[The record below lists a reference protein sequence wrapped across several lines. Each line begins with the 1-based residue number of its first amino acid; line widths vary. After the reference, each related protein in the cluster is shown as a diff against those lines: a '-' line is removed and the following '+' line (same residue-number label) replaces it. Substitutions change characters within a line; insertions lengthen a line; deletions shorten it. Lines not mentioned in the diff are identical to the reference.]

1 VAVATPD
8 RPTGSGPD
16 QPTRSAPGQPTRS
29 APNQP
34 TRSAPNQPTRS
45 APNQPTRGQQWREER
60 ERQDRAARLA
70 AICFL
75 VAIVAAIGLFVVYVR
90 GGQVQLEGLLLFI
103 AFGGVGLG
111 LGIWARR
118 ILGPRKVVEERAT
131 MRSSQEARDSFERAY
146 QESLGEAG
154 AGGRRRFLIRL
165 LAGAGASLG
174 LALVVPLR
182 SLGPAP
188 GGSMFVT
195 AWEEGRRLVDT
206 DGNPIPA
213 AAMGADEVLTVF
225 PEGAEGDAKAQALLI
240 GTRPEQLDVD
250 ALPGPTV
257 DDIVCYSKV
266 CTHAGCPVG
275 LYRAAVGELICPCHQ
290 STFDVNDGARVL
302 SGPTGRPLPHLPLGV
317 DDEGF
322 LIALGDFNEPV
333 GPSFWNLTHDRDDD
347 ARSDA

>member
-8 RPTGSGPD
+8 RPQGTDARRAPAA
-16 QPTRSAPGQPTRS
+16 PTQGERWK
-29 APNQP
+29 
-34 TRSAPNQPTRS
+34 
-45 APNQPTRGQQWREER
+45 QQRER
-60 ERQDRAARLA
+60 EDRAARLA
-70 AICFL
+70 AICFV
-75 VAIVAAIGLFVVYVR
+75 VAILAAVGLFVVYVL
-90 GGQVQLEGLLLFI
+90 GGQVQLEGALLFI
-103 AFGGVGLG
+103 AFGAVGLG
-111 LGIWARR
+111 LGIWVKR
-118 ILGPRKVVEERAT
+118 IVGPRQVVEDRYT
-131 MRSSQEARDSFERAY
+131 LRSPQEARDEFERAY
-146 QESLGEAG
+146 EESLGEASV
-154 AGGRRRFLIRL
+154 GGRRRFLIRL

-195 AWEEGRRLVDT
+195 EWREGVRLVDA
-206 DGNPIPA
+206 DGNAIA
-213 AAMGADEVLTVF
+213 ADSMAADEVRTVF
-225 PEGAEGDAKAQALLI
+225 PEDAVGDAKAQALLI
-240 GTRPEQLDVD
+240 GTRPDQLDVA

-257 DDIVCYSKV
+257 DDLVCYSKV

-322 LIALGDFNEPV
+322 LVALGDFNEPV
-333 GPSFWNLTHDRDDD
+333 GPSFWNLTHEAGD
-347 ARSDA
+347 A

>member
-1 VAVATPD
+1 MATPD
-8 RPTGSGPD
+8 RPQAADARRD
-16 QPTRSAPGQPTRS
+16 QAASTQGERWK
-29 APNQP
+29 
-34 TRSAPNQPTRS
+34 
-45 APNQPTRGQQWREER
+45 QQRER
-60 ERQDRAARLA
+60 EDKAARLA
-70 AICFL
+70 AVCFV
-75 VAIVAAIGLFVVYVR
+75 VAILAAFGLFVVYVL
-90 GGQVQLEGLLLFI
+90 GGQVQLEGTLLFI
-103 AFGGVGLG
+103 AFGAVGLG
-111 LGIWARR
+111 MGIWVKR
-118 ILGPRKVVEERAT
+118 IVGPRQVVEDRYT
-131 MRSSQEARDSFERAY
+131 LRSPQEARDEFERAY
-146 QESLGEAG
+146 EESLGEASV
-154 AGGRRRFLIRL
+154 GGRRRFLIRL

-195 AWEEGRRLVDT
+195 AWRDGVRLVDA
-206 DGNPIPA
+206 DGNAIA
-213 AAMGADEVLTVF
+213 AASMAADEVRTVF
-225 PEGAEGDAKAQALLI
+225 PEDAVGDAKAQALLI
-240 GTRPEQLDVD
+240 GTRPDQLDVD

-257 DDIVCYSKV
+257 DDLVCYSKV

-333 GPSFWNLTHDRDDD
+333 GPSFWNLTHEAGD
-347 ARSDA
+347 A

>member
-1 VAVATPD
+1 MATPD
-8 RPTGSGPD
+8 RPQAADARRD
-16 QPTRSAPGQPTRS
+16 QAARTQGERWK
-29 APNQP
+29 
-34 TRSAPNQPTRS
+34 
-45 APNQPTRGQQWREER
+45 QQRER
-60 ERQDRAARLA
+60 EDKAARLA
-70 AICFL
+70 AVCFV
-75 VAIVAAIGLFVVYVR
+75 VAILAAFGLFVVYVL
-90 GGQVQLEGLLLFI
+90 GGQVQLEGTLLFI
-103 AFGGVGLG
+103 AFGAVGLG
-111 LGIWARR
+111 MGIWVKR
-118 ILGPRKVVEERAT
+118 IVGPRQVVEDRYT
-131 MRSSQEARDSFERAY
+131 LRSPQEARDEFERAY
-146 QESLGEAG
+146 EDSLGEASV
-154 AGGRRRFLIRL
+154 GGRRRFLIRL

-195 AWEEGRRLVDT
+195 AWRDGVRLVDA
-206 DGNPIPA
+206 DGNAISA
-213 AAMGADEVLTVF
+213 ASMAADEVRTVF
-225 PEGAEGDAKAQALLI
+225 PEDAVGDAKAQALLI
-240 GTRPEQLDVD
+240 GTRPDQLDVD

-257 DDIVCYSKV
+257 DDLVCYSKV

-333 GPSFWNLTHDRDDD
+333 GPSFWNLTHEAGD
-347 ARSDA
+347 A